1 MSIPKSDQIPDD
13 PEDLSPARRRRAE
26 RGIVPEDLV
35 EIADEVESLAN
46 QTIPSFDFYLF
57 SLLAAAIITASILAD
72 SPALIVLGVLAAP
85 PLNPFFGI
93 SLGTATGSFKFFG
106 QRFAGSMLASGFV
119 FLVGI
124 LGGYGTFVIK
134 TPGVQF
140 LIYNARFSWTHIVL
154 VISGTILSIITI
166 KRQSQT
172 PTLPS
177 VALAYEL
184 FVPLAI
190 AGFGFG
196 SGQPHL
202 WPDGLVVF
210 GIHLAVMVITGTITF
225 ILLGIKPLRFI
236 GYTLGSVVTIL
247 GIVGVIGLTSA
258 GAVVGGNVAMP
269 TLVPTATLSPTPAPP
284 TSTPTITPIPPSP
297 TVTPTLPTPTNTP
310 LPTGTPTET
319 PKPTDTPTPTPTYTP
334 TPAPTDTPTP
344 VRATVLLEPM
354 NYQWQTANNCGPAS
368 VAITLAYYGHWVTQ
382 HKVNEQIPAGSLTPC
397 DIVLYMPQHQLMARL
412 YYSPPA
418 NEPVRALLDN
428 RIPVIFNQWLA
439 TDSRLRH
446 YRVIRG
452 YDDVS
457 REFISDDPLKG
468 PYFRIPY
475 DTFALLSDP
484 GHALHTGR
492 EAT

>member
-284 TSTPTITPIPPSP
+284 TSTPTITPIPPTP
-297 TVTPTLPTPTNTP
+297 TATPTLPTPTNTP

-319 PKPTDTPTPTPTYTP
+319 PKPTPFYAEIAVSKEYAGAFIRSEPSLESQILTSLVNGTVIEILNPSPSFDEQGRNWLSIRYVDEDGIKQDGWIIENLLLISTPRP
-334 TPAPTDTPTP
+334 
-344 VRATVLLEPM
+344 E
-354 NYQWQTANNCGPAS
+354 W
-368 VAITLAYYGHWVTQ
+368 
-382 HKVNEQIPAGSLTPC
+382 
-397 DIVLYMPQHQLMARL
+397 
-412 YYSPPA
+412 
-418 NEPVRALLDN
+418 
-428 RIPVIFNQWLA
+428 
-439 TDSRLRH
+439 
-446 YRVIRG
+446 
-452 YDDVS
+452 
-457 REFISDDPLKG
+457 
-468 PYFRIPY
+468 
-475 DTFALLSDP
+475 
-484 GHALHTGR
+484 
-492 EAT
+492 